1 MNSPTS
7 PVSITVASYKP
18 QKQSRFSGNRLIEAL
33 PLPLEEEELFEA
45 LKFVPPLEQDVRNW
59 SRTER
64 LQEVLSLTNIM
75 IPLSS
80 HIELGLGLDS
90 MLREGCVGR
99 LPFSAEHMAMYQEIE
114 DDARSPKPFRQTHD
128 TVAPKLSKALIAVP
142 GMGKTTTIQRC
153 LARYPRVIY
162 HPELD
167 LYQIPWLHF
176 EMPSDGKGVKSLL
189 ISIIEAISE
198 LIPDNT
204 YYEDYVLKG
213 RPSESAL
220 QSSVRRLMNKHFVG
234 LLIPDEVQNAANSRK
249 EDQVVMTELTTLA
262 NKSKTPVLFVGT
274 PKAQKVLGLDL
285 RMARRSTAGLGNW
298 DPLPRHDR
306 TVNDEGKLTESPGE
320 WVDFM
325 SVLWQ
330 YMWVRNPVPLTE
342 GMLDVIYDCT
352 QGIID
357 LAIKLLI
364 VAQTRAILDGSE
376 TLSEQLIVSVY
387 DQQFKL
393 VHPMVDALRSGD
405 SRAMDQFDDLKLFKV
420 KETVEDLSRASRVKR
435 GLAALAKP
443 GTRGFEGQLA
453 QVAETIGIEPADAE
467 ALASQVANH
476 GSAKDMLD
484 AVKQLAKKA
493 TPPKPVGKKGA
504 RGKTADDDVPT
515 YAGLEERPGDFRWT
529 LVRAASEGTTVMEQF
544 QRLNMLPNIE
554 EAICLA

>member
-18 QKQSRFSGNRLIEAL
+18 QKQARYSGNRLIEAL
-33 PLPLEEEELFEA
+33 PLPLEEDELFEA
-45 LKFVPPLEQDVRNW
+45 LKFVPPLEEGVRDW
-59 SRTER
+59 SRAER

-90 MLREGCVGR
+90 MMREGCVGR
-99 LPFSAEHMAMYQEIE
+99 QPFSAKHIATYQEIE
-114 DDARSPKPFRQTHD
+114 DEERSQKRFRQTYN
-128 TVAPKLSKALIAVP
+128 TVPPKLSKALIAVP

-189 ISIIEAISE
+189 TSIIEAISE

-213 RPSESAL
+213 RPSESSL

-234 LLIPDEVQNAANSRK
+234 LLVPDEVQNAANSRK

-262 NKSKTPVLFVGT
+262 NKSNTPVLFVGT
-274 PKAQKVLGLDL
+274 PKARKVLGLDL
-285 RMARRSTAGLGNW
+285 RMARRSTAGLGDWN
-298 DPLPRHDR
+298 PLPRYNR
-306 TVNDEGKLTESPGE
+306 TVNEEGKLTESPGE

-325 SVLWQ
+325 FVLWQ
-330 YMWVRNPVPLTE
+330 YMWVRNPVPLSE
-342 GMLDVIYDCT
+342 GLLDVIYDCT

-364 VAQTRAILDGSE
+364 LAQTRAILDGSE
-376 TLSEQLIVSVY
+376 TLSEQLFYSVY
-387 DQQFKL
+387 EQQFKL
-393 VHPMVDALRSGD
+393 VHPMVSALRSGD
-405 SRAMDQFDDLKLFKV
+405 DRAMAEFDDLKLFKV

-435 GLAALAKP
+435 GLKALARP
-443 GTRGFEGQLA
+443 GTPGFEAQLA
-453 QVAETIGIEPADAE
+453 QVAETMGIEPADAE
-467 ALASQVANH
+467 ALASQVATDGN
-476 GSAKDMLD
+476 AKDLLD
-484 AVKQLAKKA
+484 AVKQLTKKA
-493 TPPKPVGKKGA
+493 TPPKAVGKKTA
-504 RGKTADDDVPT
+504 RSKAAGDAAPA
-515 YAGLEERPGDFRWT
+515 YAGLEERPEDFRRA
-529 LVRAASEGTTVMEQF
+529 LVRSAVEGTTVFEQF
-544 QRLNMLPNIE
+544 NKLKFLPNIE
-554 EAICLA
+554 DVICLA

>member
-7 PVSITVASYKP
+7 PRSITVASYKP
-18 QKQSRFSGNRLIEAL
+18 QKQSRYKGNKLIEAL
-33 PLPLEEEELFEA
+33 PPPLEEDELFEA
-45 LKFVPPLEQDVRNW
+45 LKFVPPLEQGVREW
-59 SRTER
+59 SRAER

-80 HIELGLGLDS
+80 HIELAMGLDS

-99 LPFSAEHMAMYQEIE
+99 QPFSAQHIATYQEIE
-114 DDARSPKPFRQTHD
+114 DDERSQRTFRQTYD
-128 TVAPKLSKALIAVP
+128 TVPPKLSKALIAVP

-189 ISIIEAISE
+189 ISIIEAISQ

-204 YYEDYVLKG
+204 YYEDYVLRG
-213 RPSESAL
+213 RPSESSL
-220 QSSVRRLMNKHFVG
+220 QSSVRRLLNKHFVG
-234 LLIPDEVQNAANSRK
+234 LLVPDEVQNAANSRK
-249 EDQVVMTELTTLA
+249 ADQVVMTELTTLA
-262 NKSKTPVLFVGT
+262 NKSNTPVLFVGT

-298 DPLPRHDR
+298 DPLPRYNR
-306 TVNDEGKLTESPGE
+306 SVNEEGKLIESPGE
-320 WVDFM
+320 WVDFIGI
-325 SVLWQ
+325 LWQ

-376 TLSEQLIVSVY
+376 TLTEQLLISVY
-387 DQQFKL
+387 EQQFKL
-393 VHPMVDALRSGD
+393 IHPMVSALRSGD
-405 SRAMDQFDDLKLFKV
+405 GRAMDQFDDLKLFKV
-420 KETVEDLSRASRVKR
+420 TDVVEDLSRASRVKR
-435 GLAALAKP
+435 GLQALARA
-443 GTRGFEGQLA
+443 GTPGFEAQLA
-453 QVAETIGIEPADAE
+453 QVAHTMGIEPADAE
-467 ALASQVANH
+467 ALASQVATD

-484 AVKQLAKKA
+484 AVRQLTKKA
-493 TPPKPVGKKGA
+493 TPPRAVGKQGA
-504 RGKTADDDVPT
+504 RSKASGNITPT
-515 YAGLEERPGDFRWT
+515 YAGLDARPGDFRHA
-529 LVRAASEGTTVMEQF
+529 LVRSAAEGTTVFEQF
-544 QRLNMLPNIE
+544 KRLKLVPNIE
-554 EAICLA
+554 EVIFLE